1 MLIEMHCHTAE
12 HSACSSISA
21 ADLVRQ
27 VFGKG
32 LQAIVLTD
40 HHYLWPDYEL
50 ESLREAA
57 GVPDHFRIMSGQ
69 EVRTAELG
77 DVLVYGAT
85 EFLESGTSLA
95 DIRRCF
101 PEAALVLAHPYRR
114 SRTPAIG
121 DLMHPLLDGVE
132 IFNTNHTVLGNSR
145 GLQDWHRY
153 HFTATAGT
161 DTHGSGYAGIYPTI
175 FDHPTANVQE
185 LAGEI
190 RHGRCRPFLK
200 EIPRS
205 GAHALVTEVTIGT
218 KGRDEQRERIIIRSI
233 DSDIRWSSA
242 ERAFQI
248 MQALA
253 ASGFGAGRYRV
264 PKPIDEDR
272 ASRTFIEQGIR
283 GKSLFEKLVSSP
295 PDTRQEYF
303 ELAARWVARFHR
315 LRLRLTPEEEFPA
328 QEEKR
333 IGRYLQ
339 RFENID
345 HPHTGKVRDMAARLL
360 AEERGMVAGSPEL
373 LVQGH
378 GDYHPKNIIIGQD
391 SLEDRATMFVAAID
405 FASSLALPPAFDVGC
420 FLAQFRNQLF
430 SHPEILSGLP
440 DELFLEAYVAEAGEV
455 GEGFYHQ
462 VDIFR
467 ARTNLSIAA
476 YLIKVG
482 LGDSPDLWRVL
493 VEAEQFLT
501 T

>member
-12 HSACSSISA
+12 HSPCSSLSA
-21 ADLVRQ
+21 VDLVRQ

-40 HHYLWPDYEL
+40 HHYLWSSHEL
-50 ESLREAA
+50 QALREAA

-85 EFLESGTSLA
+85 GSLQSGASLA
-95 DIRRCF
+95 DIRRQF
-101 PEAALVLAHPYRR
+101 PGAALVLAHPYRR
-114 SRTPAIG
+114 NRIPSLA
-121 DLMHPLLDGVE
+121 DLMNHLIDGVE

-145 GLQDWHRY
+145 GLRDWHRH
-153 HFTATAGT
+153 HFTAIAGT
-161 DTHGSGYAGIYPTI
+161 DTHGSGYAGLYPTI
-175 FDHPTANVQE
+175 FDHPIADVQD
-185 LAGEI
+185 LACEI

-200 EIPRS
+200 EIPHS
-205 GAHALVTEVTIGT
+205 GASALVTEVTIGT
-218 KGRDEQRERIIIRSI
+218 KGRDEQRERIIIRTI
-233 DSDIRWSSA
+233 DSDLGWHSA

-253 ASGFGAGRYRV
+253 AQGFSDGRYRV
-264 PKPIDEDR
+264 PRPIDEDPD
-272 ASRTFIEQGIR
+272 SRTLIEQGIR

-295 PDTRQEYF
+295 PEYWQEYF
-303 ELAARWVARFHR
+303 ELAARWVAKFHR
-315 LRLRLTPEEEFPA
+315 LRLRLTPEDEFLVKEE
-328 QEEKR
+328 QK
-333 IGRYLQ
+333 IDRYLQ
-339 RFENID
+339 RFENIG
-345 HPHTGKVRDMAARLL
+345 HPHTGKVRDLAARLL
-360 AEERGMVAGSPEL
+360 AEERGMVARASTL

-405 FASSLALPPAFDVGC
+405 FASSLTLPPAFDVGC

-430 SHPEILSGLP
+430 PHPEILSKLP
-440 DELFLEAYVAEAGEV
+440 DEIFLQAYEDEAGEL
-455 GEGFYHQ
+455 GAGFHRQ
-462 VDIFR
+462 VEIFR

-482 LGDSPDLWRVL
+482 MGESPDLWRVL
-493 VEAEQFLT
+493 LEAEQSLT

>member
-12 HSACSSISA
+12 HSRCSSVSA
-21 ADLVRQ
+21 VDLVRQ

-40 HHYLWPDYEL
+40 HHYLWPEHEL
-50 ESLREAA
+50 AALREAA
-57 GVPDHFRIMSGQ
+57 SVPDHFRIMSGQ
-69 EVRTAELG
+69 EVKTADLG

-85 EFLESGTSLA
+85 ASLGSGTSLA
-95 DIRRCF
+95 DIRRQF
-101 PEAALVLAHPYRR
+101 PGAALVLAHPYRR
-114 SRTPAIG
+114 NRVPSTA
-121 DLMHPLLDGVE
+121 DLMNHFIDGVE
-132 IFNTNHTVLGNSR
+132 IFNSNHTVLGNSR
-145 GLQDWHRY
+145 GLQDWHRH
-153 HFTATAGT
+153 HFTAIAGT

-175 FDHPTANVQE
+175 FDHPADDVQE

-218 KGRDEQRERIIIRSI
+218 KGRDEQRERIIIRTI
-233 DSDIRWSSA
+233 DSKVRWHGA
-242 ERAFQI
+242 KRAFQV

-253 ASGFGAGRYRV
+253 ANGFDAGRYRV
-264 PKPIDEDR
+264 PRPIDEDR
-272 ASRTFIEQGIR
+272 DSRTFIEQGIR
-283 GKSLFEKLVSSP
+283 GKSLFDKLVSSP
-295 PDTRQEYF
+295 PESRQEYL

-315 LRLRLTPEEEFPA
+315 LHLRLTPEKEFLGKEE
-328 QEEKR
+328 QR

-345 HPHTGKVRDMAARLL
+345 HPHSGKARDMAARLL
-360 AEERGMVAGSPEL
+360 AEERGMAAGSAAL
-373 LVQGH
+373 VVQGH

-405 FASSLALPPAFDVGC
+405 FASSLMLPPAFDVGC

-430 SHPEILSGLP
+430 PYPEIISSLP
-440 DELFLEAYVAEAGEV
+440 DDIFLQAYVDEAGGVAE
-455 GEGFYHQ
+455 EFHRQ
-462 VDIFR
+462 VEIFR

-482 LGDSPDLWRVL
+482 MGDSPDLWRVL

-501 T
+501 N

>member
-12 HSACSSISA
+12 HSPCSSVSA
-21 ADLVRQ
+21 VDLVRQ

-40 HHYLWPDYEL
+40 HHYLWPEHEL
-50 ESLREAA
+50 AALREEA

-85 EFLESGTSLA
+85 GSLQTGTSLA
-95 DIRRCF
+95 DIRRLY
-101 PEAALVLAHPYRR
+101 PGAALVLAHPYRR
-114 SRTPAIG
+114 NRVPAIAE
-121 DLMHPLLDGVE
+121 LMNHFIDGVE

-145 GLQDWHRY
+145 GLQDWHRH
-153 HFTATAGT
+153 HFTAIAGT

-175 FDHPTANVQE
+175 FDHPTNDVQE

-242 ERAFQI
+242 ERAFQV
-248 MQALA
+248 MKTLA
-253 ASGFGAGRYRV
+253 DNGFGAGRYRV
-264 PKPIDEDR
+264 PRPIDEDR

-283 GKSLFEKLVSSP
+283 GKSLFDKLVSSP
-295 PDTRQEYF
+295 PESRQEYL

-315 LRLRLTPEEEFPA
+315 LHLRLTPEKEFLGKEE
-328 QEEKR
+328 QR

-345 HPHTGKVRDMAARLL
+345 HPHSGKVRDMAARLL
-360 AEERGMVAGSPEL
+360 AEERGMAAGSAAL
-373 LVQGH
+373 VVQGH

-391 SLEDRATMFVAAID
+391 SQEDRATMFVAAID
-405 FASSLALPPAFDVGC
+405 FASSLTLPPAFDVGC

-430 SHPEILSGLP
+430 PYPEILSGMP
-440 DELFLEAYVAEAGEV
+440 DDIFLQAYEDEVGGVAE
-455 GEGFYHQ
+455 GFHRQ
-462 VDIFR
+462 VEIFR

-482 LGDSPDLWRVL
+482 MGDSPDLWRVL

-501 T
+501 A

>member
-12 HSACSSISA
+12 HSACSSVSA
-21 ADLVRQ
+21 VDLVRQ

-40 HHYLWPDYEL
+40 HHYLWPVHEL
-50 ESLREAA
+50 EALREAA
-57 GVPDHFRIMSGQ
+57 AVPDHFRIMSGQ
-69 EVRTAELG
+69 EVRTELG

-85 EFLESGTSLA
+85 GSLQTGTSLA
-95 DIRRCF
+95 DIRRLY
-101 PEAALVLAHPYRR
+101 PGSALVLAHPYRR
-114 SRTPAIG
+114 NRVPSIA
-121 DLMHPLLDGVE
+121 DLMNPFIDGVE

-145 GLQDWHRY
+145 GLQDWHRH

-161 DTHGSGYAGIYPTI
+161 DTHGSGYAGVYPTI
-175 FDHPTANVQE
+175 FDHPMADVQE
-185 LAGEI
+185 LASEI

-253 ASGFGAGRYRV
+253 ANGFDAGRYRV
-264 PKPIDEDR
+264 PRPIDEDR

-283 GKSLFEKLVSSP
+283 GKSLFDKLVSSP
-295 PDTRQEYF
+295 PETRQEYF

-315 LRLRLTPEEEFPA
+315 LRLCLTPEEEFLA

-360 AEERGMVAGSPEL
+360 AEERGMAAGSPAL
-373 LVQGH
+373 LIQGH

-430 SHPEILSGLP
+430 PYPEILSSLP
-440 DELFLEAYVAEAGEV
+440 DYIFLQAYVDEAGGVDE
-455 GEGFYHQ
+455 EFHRQ
-462 VDIFR
+462 VEIFR

-482 LGDSPDLWRVL
+482 MGDSPDLWRVI

-501 T
+501 V